1 MATMSS
7 MMASVSSNIRS
18 AGGTCLPMRDR
29 TPTAKAISVAVGIA
43 QPRRAAGSGLMS
55 RYSSAGMTTPPTAA
69 TMGRVATLGSDKAP
83 SYISRRISSPT
94 TRKNTLMS
102 PSLTQKCRSHAGR
115 NSATPRPSFRCHS
128 ASYAAAQGEFAQ
140 ARAMAAAASSTTPL
154 IASTLMKR
162 SGQSAACEGGCG
174 DNPKDFQLLSVRKKN
189 ALVVMSILTGLARR
203 TPIEPHCQFKP
214 MEERV
219 MRVMVIVK
227 ANKESESG
235 VLPSREI
242 LTEMGKFNEE
252 LVKAGVMLAGEGLH
266 SSAKGVRVRFGGGKS
281 TVTDGPFTETKELIA
296 GFWLWQVKSMEEA
309 IEWIR
314 RSPFQKGNEAVE
326 IRRVFEAEDFG
337 ANATSELRA
346 QEASQRARI
355 AAKN

>member
-1 MATMSS
+1 
-7 MMASVSSNIRS
+7 V
-18 AGGTCLPMRDR
+18 R
-29 TPTAKAISVAVGIA
+29 T
-43 QPRRAAGSGLMS
+43 
-55 RYSSAGMTTPPTAA
+55 
-69 TMGRVATLGSDKAP
+69 
-83 SYISRRISSPT
+83 
-94 TRKNTLMS
+94 
-102 PSLTQKCRSHAGR
+102 
-115 NSATPRPSFRCHS
+115 
-128 ASYAAAQGEFAQ
+128 
-140 ARAMAAAASSTTPL
+140 
-154 IASTLMKR
+154 
-162 SGQSAACEGGCG
+162 
-174 DNPKDFQLLSVRKKN
+174 KN

-203 TPIEPHCQFKP
+203 TPVEPHCQFKP

-266 SSAKGVRVRFGGGKS
+266 SSAKGVRVKFGGGKS